1 MQRKYLIFLIL
12 IFFIIFLIFY
22 YKNFLNGNN
31 TFKKSNEEIIE
42 NILNENLSYKSEV
55 QVTIYSNKN
64 ENTYIINQEE
74 TKEYSKLE
82 VVSKGDI
89 SGLILEYKENKM
101 ILKNTELNLE
111 KIFDNYKE
119 LSGNYL
125 FLKTFVKEYL
135 ESENCQVLED
145 EENIIIKISLLEFN
159 KYIKYKELYIDKKTG
174 LPNKLIIKNSDKQIK
189 GCIIYNNIEIF
200 Q

>member
-1 MQRKYLIFLIL
+1 MKRKYLIFLIL

-42 NILNENLSYKSEV
+42 NILNENLSYKSEA

-101 ILKNTELNLE
+101 ILKNRELNLE

-135 ESENCQVLED
+135 ESENCQILED

>member
-1 MQRKYLIFLIL
+1 MKRKYLIFLIL

-42 NILNENLSYKSEV
+42 NILNENLSYKSEA

-189 GCIIYNNIEIF
+189 VCIIYNNIEIF

>member
-1 MQRKYLIFLIL
+1 MKRKYLIFLIL
-12 IFFIIFLIFY
+12 IFFIIFFIFY

-42 NILNENLSYKSEV
+42 NILNEDLSYKSEA

-135 ESENCQVLED
+135 ESENCQILED

>member
-1 MQRKYLIFLIL
+1 MKRKYLIFLIL

-42 NILNENLSYKSEV
+42 NILNEDLSYKSEA

-135 ESENCQVLED
+135 ESENCQILED

-189 GCIIYNNIEIF
+189 VCIIYNNIEIF

>member
-1 MQRKYLIFLIL
+1 MKRKYLIFLIL

-42 NILNENLSYKSEV
+42 NILNENLSYKSEA

-135 ESENCQVLED
+135 ESENCQILED

>member
-1 MQRKYLIFLIL
+1 MKRKYLIFLIL

-42 NILNENLSYKSEV
+42 NILNENLSYKSEA

-135 ESENCQVLED
+135 ESENCQILED

-189 GCIIYNNIEIF
+189 VCIIYNNIEIF

>member
-1 MQRKYLIFLIL
+1 MKRKYLIFLIL

-135 ESENCQVLED
+135 ESENCQILED

-189 GCIIYNNIEIF
+189 VCIIYNNIEIF

>member
-1 MQRKYLIFLIL
+1 MKRKYLIFLIL

-22 YKNFLNGNN
+22 YKIFLNGNN

-42 NILNENLSYKSEV
+42 NILNENLSYKSEA

-135 ESENCQVLED
+135 ESENCQILED

>member
-1 MQRKYLIFLIL
+1 MKRKYLIFLIL

-42 NILNENLSYKSEV
+42 NILNENLSYKSEA

-74 TKEYSKLE
+74 TKKYSKLE

-135 ESENCQVLED
+135 ESENCQILED

-189 GCIIYNNIEIF
+189 VCIIYNNIEIF

>member
-1 MQRKYLIFLIL
+1 MKRKYLIFLIL
-12 IFFIIFLIFY
+12 IFFIIFFIFY

-42 NILNENLSYKSEV
+42 NILNENLSYKSEA

-74 TKEYSKLE
+74 TKKYSKLE

-135 ESENCQVLED
+135 ESENCQILED

-189 GCIIYNNIEIF
+189 VCIIYNNIEIF

>member
-1 MQRKYLIFLIL
+1 MKRKYLIFLIL

-42 NILNENLSYKSEV
+42 NILNENLSYKSEA

-145 EENIIIKISLLEFN
+145 EENIIIKISLLKFN

-189 GCIIYNNIEIF
+189 VCIIYNNIEIF

>member
-1 MQRKYLIFLIL
+1 M
-12 IFFIIFLIFY
+12 IFY

>member
-1 MQRKYLIFLIL
+1 MKRKYLIFLIL

-42 NILNENLSYKSEV
+42 NILNENLSYKSEA

>member
-1 MQRKYLIFLIL
+1 MKRKYLIFLIL

-42 NILNENLSYKSEV
+42 NILNEDLSYKSEA

-135 ESENCQVLED
+135 ESENCQILED

>member
-1 MQRKYLIFLIL
+1 MKRKYLIFLIL

-135 ESENCQVLED
+135 ESENCQILED